1 MNTIKHQISAWKNAL
16 FLPNKNDVLLNLV
29 EGKNAIDITSTYRPE
44 ESFHIEE
51 NTLTSLVY
59 KQHTQHIKETGAP
72 IFGIASGL
80 LHFSWDDIAYKTPF
94 LLANSDILKN
104 RFNPYFEI
112 QQIEDFYVNPL
123 LLNFFELEEL
133 PLDIEETISILSS
146 LGLKVKAEEGIWAGN
161 FHPHRFVLQKE
172 LDGILEAKTFSEPL
186 KKLFG
191 EVSEDNKLQLSPYL
205 LFPADESQKQAIEM
219 VKSQD
224 IVLQGPPGTGKSQ
237 VIANLIAQTI
247 GKQQNA
253 LLVTEKEVALEVIY
267 DQMNKCNLHHF
278 CVLYHHKLKSK
289 LFVQSLLETWR
300 FIEQLPSTP
309 VVLNQQA
316 KLLQQGLDLTLE
328 RIKQEDLIGGISLTA
343 FKAANKL
350 KEDAK
355 YLSNTPEIK
364 VWEEEKKLL
373 QQLQEN
379 GLDIFGAWLLV
390 KTEKHNIK
398 NIEKEIEKSLQLLTE
413 IVDQNISYQSLQE
426 KIKASGIV
434 SLFFYQDQALPIEV
448 FQADSRLQKR
458 FFSLYNTLKT
468 LSEKEELL
476 RIEEENWS
484 KKFSLSEL
492 NEYILALGS
501 TNRFNLRTHLTKRK
515 LSRFTQ
521 LNLSDGKKAL
531 ENLVELNSVRKELIE
546 VRSKLRKQ
554 NLPDDLI
561 TLDYIHYA
569 IRKINSIAQ
578 NSIQNIFQISE
589 KERIELKRLA
599 PTLNLLNTLLHTYFD
614 FKEETPIMENLKKI
628 QSTLP
633 LLIENAALVENIS
646 SSTKNVLLNTHNLTE
661 AESVIY
667 NSHYKKFKGQFP
679 SLAEL
684 TGEEI
689 ELKVEQIIH
698 TLEKESKD
706 FAKFIQQEIK
716 VKFEAYHILL
726 QTPSR
731 KLSEEEKI
739 FKQQLRKGK
748 SILVKAFDRKRVF
761 PTVRELLESEAKHW
775 ITLLKPVFLCSP
787 YSVAKSLPLNLNFDL
802 TIFDEASQIPISHIV
817 GSVQRSKRI
826 VVSGDQQQMAP
837 QFYFQKKEAH
847 QTDALHHASFYLENA
862 LLTHHYRSKHPQLIA
877 FSNQYF
883 YENKLKTFPTVNP
896 VFPIEVIDTNGVFE
910 NRINV
915 VEAKIAADLI
925 LKKVESKTFNFGL
938 VAFSQSQLQAI
949 LTHLP
954 ANVIAQLEN
963 KKSIFIQSLE
973 NVQGDQCEHLIISL
987 GYAKNAAGEFHKRFG
1002 PLNQDQGHRRLNVL
1016 LSRAQSKITF
1026 IRSVRSKDFSIS
1038 SNEGVE
1044 MLRKLMLFLEQDVSS
1059 IGKIEFPKGIKHNK
1073 DTITIYDLSS
1083 AFKNSQSLIDFYR
1096 TSVQRAWKVKINF

>member
-1 MNTIKHQISAWKNAL
+1 MNTIKQQISTWKDAL
-16 FLPNKNDVLLNLV
+16 FSPNKNDVLLNLI
-29 EGKNAIDITSTYRPE
+29 EQKNAINSTEVYHPE
-44 ESFHIEE
+44 NKFRIETNALLE
-51 NTLTSLVY
+51 TIY
-59 KQHTQHIKETGAP
+59 KQHIKHSKETGSP
-72 IFGIASGL
+72 IFGIASDL
-80 LHFSWDDIAYKTPF
+80 LLFTWNGIEYKTPF
-94 LLANSDILKN
+94 LLANADVSKN

-112 QQIEDFYVNPL
+112 QQIEDFYINPIV
-123 LLNFFELEEL
+123 LNSLEIQEL
-133 PLDIEETISILSS
+133 PLNLEEALDVLAN
-146 LGLKVKAEEGIWAGN
+146 LGLEVKSEKGIWIAN

-172 LDGILEAKTFSEPL
+172 LDDVINAKELSGAL
-186 KKLFG
+186 KRVFG
-191 EVSEDNKLQLSPYL
+191 EATNNDSLQLSPYL
-205 LFPADESQKQAIEM
+205 LFPADESQKKAMEK
-219 VKSQD
+219 VNKKD
-224 IVLQGPPGTGKSQ
+224 IVLQGPPGTGTSQ
-237 VIANLIAQTI
+237 VIANLIGQTI
-247 GKQQNA
+247 GEQKKA
-253 LLVTEKEVALEVIY
+253 LLVAEKEVALQVIY
-267 DQMNKCNLHHF
+267 NQMMKKDLHHF
-278 CVLYHHKLKSK
+278 CVLYHHELKSK
-289 LFVQSLLETWR
+289 FFIQSLLDTWR
-300 FIEQLPSTP
+300 FVEQLPSKP

-316 KLLQQGLDLTLE
+316 KFLQQGLDLTLE
-328 RIKQEDLIGGISLTA
+328 RIKQNDLIGGISLTA
-343 FKAANKL
+343 FKT
-350 KEDAK
+350 AK
-355 YLSNTPEIK
+355 KTNEKAKFLSNVPKIP
-364 VWEEEKKLL
+364 VWEKEKTKLLKLL
-373 QQLQEN
+373 QRNFEIH
-379 GLDIFGAWLLV
+379 GPWLFL
-390 KTEKHNIK
+390 KTEKHSIK
-398 NIEKEIEKSLQLLTE
+398 KLQEATETALQLFNTISNPQITYTE
-413 IVDQNISYQSLQE
+413 FQE
-426 KIKASGIV
+426 KIQLSGLAA
-434 SLFFYQDQALPIEV
+434 LFFYNDQALPTGV
-448 FQADSRLQKR
+448 FEFNSKLQKV
-458 FFSLYNTLKT
+458 FLSLYNSFKTLEEKEKLLKT
-468 LSEKEELL
+468 EEQ
-476 RIEEENWS
+476 NWS

-501 TNRFNLRTHLTKRK
+501 TNRFNIRTYLTKRK

-531 ENLVELNSVRKELIE
+531 ENLVELNTVQKELVE
-546 VRSKLRKQ
+546 VKSKLRKQ

-561 TLDYIHYA
+561 VLDYIHYA
-569 IRKINSIAQ
+569 INKINSVEQ
-578 NSIQNIFQISE
+578 NRVQDIFQLSK
-589 KERIELKRLA
+589 KERINLKNSA
-599 PTLNLLNTLLHTYFD
+599 PVLRELNTLLQTYFLLD
-614 FKEETPIMENLKKI
+614 NEKFIIEYLKEI
-628 QSTLP
+628 QKTIPQLV
-633 LLIENAALVENIS
+633 ENAAFIEEIS
-646 SSTKNVLLNTHNLTE
+646 APTKNVLSNTKSLEE
-661 AESVIY
+661 AEGVIY
-667 NSHYKKFKGQFP
+667 TSHYKNFKGQFP

-689 ELKVEQIIH
+689 ETKIEHIIQA
-698 TLEKESKD
+698 LNKESED
-706 FAKFIQQEIK
+706 FSTFIQQEIK
-716 VKFEAYHILL
+716 TKFEAYNTLL
-726 QTPSR
+726 QTPAR
-731 KLSEEEKI
+731 KLSEEEKT
-739 FKQQLRKGK
+739 FKQELRKGK

-862 LLTHHYRSKHPQLIA
+862 LLTHHYRSNHPQLIA

-1059 IGKIEFPKGIKHNK
+1059 IGKFEFPKGIKHNK